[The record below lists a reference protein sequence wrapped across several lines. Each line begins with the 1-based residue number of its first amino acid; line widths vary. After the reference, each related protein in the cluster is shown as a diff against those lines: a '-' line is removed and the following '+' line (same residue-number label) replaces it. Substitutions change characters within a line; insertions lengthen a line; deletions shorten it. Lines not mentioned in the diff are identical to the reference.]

1 MRCPFCDAVD
11 VDTRHARICPRAEAQ
26 VSQHQPLV
34 HAISRTLKRLGIPHQ
49 VESGE
54 PFTAEMNLPINIV
67 IRKGRLRDGPNGEF
81 REKSILLNVTHADQ
95 QQQVHLRGGSAEH
108 DGSSASTSGARKRQ
122 HYARPGHVSFDEWSQ
137 KRATLAVESFGLLGV
152 EGNNSIDQLAA
163 SVVGGGME
171 GRRQGKRW

>member
-54 PFTAEMNLPINIV
+54 PFTADRNLWMHIV
-67 IRKGRLRDGPNGEF
+67 IRGGGLRDVPNRAYRDEF
-81 REKSILLNVTHADQ
+81 IQVEVTHADPQ
-95 QQQVHLRGGSAEH
+95 AQVHLRGGSANR
-108 DGSSASTSGARKRQ
+108 DGSAASTSVARKRQ
-122 HYARPGHVSFDEWSQ
+122 H
-137 KRATLAVESFGLLGV
+137 LL
-152 EGNNSIDQLAA
+152 LLL
-163 SVVGGGME
+163 
-171 GRRQGKRW
+171 